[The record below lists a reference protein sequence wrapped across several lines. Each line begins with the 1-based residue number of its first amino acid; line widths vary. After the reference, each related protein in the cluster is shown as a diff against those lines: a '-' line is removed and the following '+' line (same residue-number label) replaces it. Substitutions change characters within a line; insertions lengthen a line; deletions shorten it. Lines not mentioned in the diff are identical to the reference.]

1 MSRIT
6 RGGAALGA
14 AALAV
19 VASGLVAPRAD
30 AAPYSA
36 GDYVKTVHCNVA
48 DPYPGPRIP
57 VPVDVYTGMTFPSD
71 GLPGPAISLRANDP
85 RPGGQWG
92 NVFEYTI
99 STTVNWK
106 NLRTGRSGRGGR
118 ADAIDALPVGGG
130 GPSGRWTGAPDDQTE
145 GRCARLEP
153 DGEPAVPDMQH
164 HGGEQVAPQ
173 SSDHDC
179 GVGPRTPA

>member
-106 NLRTGRSGRGGR
+106 NLRTGRSGRVVVPTRSTHYQWEAVVHPGAGPVR
-118 ADAIDALPVGGG
+118 LTIRQKAGALVWNPMVN
-130 GPSGRWTGAPDDQTE
+130 PQYRTCSTT
-145 GRCARLEP
+145 
-153 DGEPAVPDMQH
+153 AV
-164 HGGEQVAPQ
+164 
-173 SSDHDC
+173 S
-179 GVGPRTPA
+179 R